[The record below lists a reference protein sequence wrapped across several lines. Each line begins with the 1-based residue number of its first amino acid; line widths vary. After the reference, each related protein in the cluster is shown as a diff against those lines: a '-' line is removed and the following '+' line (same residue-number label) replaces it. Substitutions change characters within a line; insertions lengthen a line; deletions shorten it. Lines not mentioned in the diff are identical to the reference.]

1 MTGSLCVLSEKL
13 CDFAVK
19 INQHD
24 QTSSKKTFATMDT
37 LGSTI
42 AYRNNCCMDGCAKE
56 GDTRVVAAA
65 GIEDINITNNIC
77 GHFKIKINFR

>member
-1 MTGSLCVLSEKL
+1 
-13 CDFAVK
+13 
-19 INQHD
+19 
-24 QTSSKKTFATMDT
+24 MDT
-37 LGSTI
+37 LGSAI

-65 GIEDINITNNIC
+65 CIEDINITNNIG